1 MSHLQRNNITHCC
14 LKSDSILLSPEGVV
28 KVCDPFATAQQSNY
42 EKAFLNRKTPHLYL
56 PPEQAVALQEELISP
71 KFPEEKGDIWTMG
84 MIMLEA
90 GLLNY
95 KDECYRDDWS
105 RIHWESIHYNINCFG
120 QIYSEELK
128 NMVELMLSREYRSRP
143 DWI

>member
-1 MSHLQRNNITHCC
+1 
-14 LKSDSILLSPEGVV
+14 
-28 KVCDPFATAQQSNY
+28 
-42 EKAFLNRKTPHLYL
+42 
-56 PPEQAVALQEELISP
+56 
-71 KFPEEKGDIWTMG
+71 MG